1 MYLQVPGTSS
11 FFRLALFVDLLQQ
24 TMMSALQSMFTSLPT
39 CSWMHHSTRCIA
51 EWKRNGSVRLFLC
64 FYWGISIF
72 LRKISF
78 TDWGFALPPVD
89 FMTWPTNQPNM
100 DGLVEVSF
108 KIDAAGIIQIVHIDS
123 TSPQLTEYVV
133 NKLGKIKL
141 TNETKSDG
149 RVITYRFMFKKQ
161 A

>member
-1 MYLQVPGTSS
+1 MFSVI
-11 FFRLALFVDLLQQ
+11 ALGGVTAQ
-24 TMMSALQSMFTSLPT
+24 AKP
-39 CSWMHHSTRCIA
+39 A
-51 EWKRNGSVRLFLC
+51 VSVHE
-64 FYWGISIF
+64 
-72 LRKISF
+72 
-78 TDWGFALPPVD
+78 
-89 FMTWPTNQPNM
+89 QPNM

-108 KIDAAGIIQIVHIDS
+108 KIDATGIIQIVHIDS